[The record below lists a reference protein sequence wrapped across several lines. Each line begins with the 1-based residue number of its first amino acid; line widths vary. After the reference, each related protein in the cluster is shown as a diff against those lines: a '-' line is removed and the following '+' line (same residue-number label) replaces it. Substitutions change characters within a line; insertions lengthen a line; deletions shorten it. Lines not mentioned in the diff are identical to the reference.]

1 MAVRLVD
8 DDRDVSLDLPLDPA
22 SREALGIQ
30 IQRCASNSTRNTF
43 GSRLV
48 EKLVEI
54 VDADLKPPTERQVA
68 FAIHLAKELGISIPA
83 EALRFRGSMTEFL
96 TRFGEAYRDRSPF
109 KQPERE
115 SDIDA
120 E

>member
-30 IQRCASNSTRNTF
+30 IQRSASNSTRNTF

-96 TRFGEAYRDRSPF
+96 TRFEEAYRDRSPF